1 MNRRKRTAR
10 PRLSPS
16 QLIKGT
22 IIRLGFGRR
31 VKVRAAKPGPDGER
45 KTQIHFQ
52 LIWHRV
58 AILFAV
64 LMLLGWISAA
74 IGGYIF
80 VRVARDFPEV
90 RFVDIAFP
98 HRWDHYRVSLGNYYI
113 EEAKDKLEHGELDGV
128 MQLLR
133 VGVQQAPDNKEGR
146 LLLGSIYY
154 HSFNRP
160 DLGIEL
166 LQARVDQHADDIEYL
181 NTLISMLFNNHED
194 LAIEELANRL
204 LGGSTEKTERNLV
217 LAVAAGTA
225 KFNRGNY
232 EGAQEVIDTFDLMES
247 RTGTLLQARIEW
259 ELGEPREAIALLE
272 RIRLNPGPLAEQ
284 VDELLIDYLW
294 KNGQESRAH
303 QLAVSQSIADSLAY
317 APRIRLLYIHNK
329 REDQSREQGAI
340 DEYFDLF
347 EKDEPAMQALA
358 GFSAQTGNVDLAR
371 KLYEH
376 FRKNRFATAPAAIA
390 LMEAQVAAKEYRSAL
405 TFYNSIEESVLNWTP
420 MQQARLKPLLVAVYF
435 GVGETERADAL
446 LNEVIVMRRG
456 TNPAWLMTLSGRL
469 VEIGRISRAR
479 DLLQHIHTAEPLSQE
494 ALSQLIQVDLQLEN
508 NDAVV
513 QNIERL
519 LKMRKPSA
527 TILENAHNYISS
539 DRFLFQPGREQM
551 LQSLENALVSGRAI
565 DL

>member
-16 QLIKGT
+16 QMIKGT

-45 KTQIHFQ
+45 RTQIHFQ

-64 LMLLGWISAA
+64 LMFLGWISAA

-80 VRVARDFPEV
+80 VRVAREFPEV

-113 EEAKDKLEHGELDGV
+113 EEAKDKLERGELDGV

-133 VGVQQAPDNKEGR
+133 VGVDQAPDNKDGR
-146 LLLGSIYY
+146 LILASIYY

-166 LQARVDQHADDIEYL
+166 LQARVDQHSDDIEYL
-181 NTLISMLFNNHED
+181 NSLITMLFNNHED
-194 LAIEELANRL
+194 LGVEELTDRL

-232 EGAQEVIDTFDLMES
+232 DGAQEIIDTFDLMES

-259 ELGEPREAIALLE
+259 ELGNAREAITLLE
-272 RIRLNPGPLAEQ
+272 RIRQNPGTLAEQ

-294 KNGQESRAH
+294 KDGQENRAH
-303 QLAVSQSIADSLAY
+303 QLAVSQLIGDTFSH

-329 REDQSREQGAI
+329 RNDKSREQEAI

-347 EKDEPAMQALA
+347 ERDEVAMRALT
-358 GFSAQTGNVDLAR
+358 GFAAQTGNVALAK

-376 FRKNRFATAPAAIA
+376 MRKSGFATEAAAIA
-390 LMEAQVAAKEYRSAL
+390 LIEAHVAAKEYRPAL
-405 TFYNSIEESVLNWTP
+405 TFYASVEDSVSDWTP
-420 MQQARLKPLLVAVYF
+420 LQQDRLKPLLVAAYF
-435 GVGETERADAL
+435 GAGEMERADAL
-446 LNEVIVMRRG
+446 LNELLVVRRG
-456 TNPAWLMTLSGRL
+456 SNSAWLMTLSGRL
-469 VEIGRISRAR
+469 VDIGRLGRAR
-479 DLLQHIHTAEPLSQE
+479 DLLQHIHTIEPLSQE
-494 ALSQLIQVDLQLEN
+494 VLAQLIQVDLQLEN
-508 NDAVV
+508 NEAIV
-513 QNIERL
+513 QNIDRL
-519 LKMRKPSA
+519 LRMRKPSPL
-527 TILENAHNYISS
+527 ILENAHNYISS
-539 DRFLFQPGREQM
+539 DRFLFQAGRDEM
-551 LQSLENALVSGRAI
+551 LQSLEDALISGRAI
-565 DL
+565 NL